1 LVIPLF
7 LIVNGKLDFSSVWKE
22 NAKKFVLILGALQLF
37 WNISATYHWNNY
49 LNIFQSTLDK
59 SPSGLVLAQDTK
71 LMNLNSEY
79 GLSNGYHND
88 WDTPLMSIL
97 FAHDRSRIKTIIAHS
112 YDNIYHPVNPRD
124 TTQFPNLSRY
134 GVNYDEYFDALS
146 RQGKIVVPDRP
157 IPEFLQWIETQ
168 TTGVNDYFE
177 E

>member
-1 LVIPLF
+1 
-7 LIVNGKLDFSSVWKE
+7 LD
-22 NAKKFVLILGALQLF
+22 Q
-37 WNISATYHWNNY
+37 
-49 LNIFQSTLDK
+49 

-97 FAHDRSRIKTIIAHS
+97 FAPDRSQIKTIIAHS

-124 TTQFPNLSRY
+124 TTQFPDLSRY
-134 GVNYDEYFDALS
+134 GVNYDVYFDALS
-146 RQGKIVVPDRP
+146 KQAEIEIPDRP